1 MCMPSFG
8 PPKTPEVTEMMIA
21 VASLAVLPAAAPTPA
36 SSSASDDVDSLKKK
50 IDDLA
55 KKLDELAHKHDT
67 EKEEEKEEDDEK
79 KEEKEDEEAPP
90 EEAPPEEAP
99 PEEAPPEEAPPAVV
113 CATKPYGQ
121 CAGMNFT
128 QTKVEKSA
136 YNVSAGAA
144 PLSCCPEGTSCVT
157 FGPVWG
163 MCMPAWVKRA

>member
-99 PEEAPPEEAPPAVV
+99 PAVV

>member
-1 MCMPSFG
+1 
-8 PPKTPEVTEMMIA
+8 MMIA

-99 PEEAPPEEAPPAVV
+99 PAVV